1 MINNSKEIL
10 YKIFIGS
17 ICGED
22 TAENFIGKL
31 DEYIKENNIVAFKEE
46 YKEKLISAIKTLS
59 MYKENCFIKCKFK
72 QTFHRVSGNKDG
84 ERIDGFKDVHII
96 DGFKKDSSN
105 VKHFELDDYR
115 IFIEYIESIDI
126 IEKLIDN
133 IGWQS
138 KRLSEKGDILK
149 LVLESDC
156 KRNDVPIT
164 DKSTGGIGCCTYE
177 VEGEV
182 FIINKIQK
190 RRRLYVSKNGERVL
204 CKVESG
210 IGKPIYCGTIKDFNN
225 IIQDFN
231 IIGLY
236 ICDIEFEDSTLEV
249 FIEVLRT
256 LNINNTDYNSLSGT
270 LDFENIEFNCHYE
283 KNNIVLKDVVN
294 FEAEYS
300 LIHMPNPGSIMGYE
314 DDRYER
320 YKKYKR
326 YKVNNFSIIYI
337 KGLRKNYNFI
347 IKDSKKQNDNKNYG
361 ERIISQ
367 RIGYYIDYVS
377 KKDISPMIN
386 KSKSGLNL
394 SDKKIKQ
401 EIFYEFYAKKE
412 KDMNA

>member
-1 MINNSKEIL
+1 MIKNSKEIL

-31 DEYIKENNIVAFKEE
+31 DEYIKENNRVAYTEE

-59 MYKENCFIKCKFK
+59 MYKENYFMKCKFK

-84 ERIDGFKDVHII
+84 HRIDGFKDGCV
-96 DGFKKDSSN
+96 N
-105 VKHFELDDYR
+105 VKKIKSEDYSS
-115 IFIEYIESIDI
+115 FIEYIESINI

-156 KRNDVPIT
+156 KRNDVSIT

-177 VEGEV
+177 AEGEV

-190 RRRLYVSKNGERVL
+190 RIRLYVSKNGERVS
-204 CKVESG
+204 CQEGSEIEKR
-210 IGKPIYCGTIKDFNN
+210 IYCGTVKDFND

-231 IIGLY
+231 SIGLY

-249 FIEVLRT
+249 FIEVLKT
-256 LNINNTDYNSLSGT
+256 LNINKTQYNSLRGT

-294 FEAEYS
+294 FGAEYS
-300 LIHMPNPGSIMGYE
+300 LIHMPNPELNMGYGYE
-314 DDRYER
+314 RYER
-320 YKKYKR
+320 YKRYKR
-326 YKVNNFSIIYI
+326 YEVNNFSIIYI
-337 KGLRKNYNFI
+337 KVLRKNYNFI
-347 IKDSKKQNDNKNYG
+347 IKDSEIQNDNKNY
-361 ERIISQ
+361 EESIISQ
-367 RIGYYIDYVS
+367 RIYNYIDACGA
-377 KKDISPMIN
+377 KDISFMI
-386 KSKSGLNL
+386 KRSRPGLNL

-401 EIFYEFYAKKE
+401 EAFYEFYAKEE

>member
-17 ICGED
+17 IYGED
-22 TAENFIGKL
+22 TTENFIGKL
-31 DEYIKENNIVAFKEE
+31 DEYIKENNRVAYTEE
-46 YKEKLISAIKTLS
+46 YKQKLISAIKTLS
-59 MYKENCFIKCKFK
+59 IYKDKCLSEGKFK
-72 QTFHRVSGNKDG
+72 QTFQRLYDNKDG
-84 ERIDGFKDVHII
+84 DRIDGLKDYS
-96 DGFKKDSSN
+96 GN
-105 VKHFELDDYR
+105 VKYFELDDYR
-115 IFIEYIESIDI
+115 TFIKYEESINI
-126 IEKLIDN
+126 IEKLLDN

-138 KRLSEKGDILK
+138 KKLIRKGFPFQ
-149 LVLESDC
+149 LVLEIDY
-156 KRNDVPIT
+156 KRNDNPMA
-164 DKSTGGIGCCTYE
+164 DKSIGGIGCCTYE
-177 VEGEV
+177 AEGEV
-182 FIINKIQK
+182 SIIKMNRNIY
-190 RRRLYVSKNGERVL
+190 LYVSKDGERVS
-204 CKVESG
+204 CKAGSV